1 MFGKDSMY
9 GLAIQNLIKQR
20 ETKFTEED
28 KTSVPFVEEG
38 DQIEEEMSL
47 FGNTPSAQPVKKERK
62 RPTKGSA
69 ASNVSNTSSPSS
81 MNKEE
86 VQRKI
91 DENKDFQ
98 KDNCNGIAPV

>member
-47 FGNTPSAQPVKKERK
+47 FGNTLPAQPAKKERK
-62 RPTKGSA
+62 RPSKGSV